1 MYLLLLA
8 LIYLAFISLGLPDSL
23 LGAAWP
29 AMQPSLSVP
38 LSYMGIISMIV
49 CAGTVVASLLSE
61 RLTTRFGTKYVTTA
75 SVLLSGV
82 SLLGYAMSGAFW
94 QLCLW
99 SVPFG
104 LAAGA
109 IDAALNN
116 YVALHYNSRHMSWL
130 HCFWGLGAIISPYI
144 MSGALTFGVW
154 NDGYRICAYIQIG
167 IAAVLAATLWIWRV
181 NKTPKEIEET
191 TEVLGLKG
199 ALRLR
204 GVPSVL
210 IAFFAYCAAE
220 CTAFHWA
227 SSYLAEYRHIG
238 TELAAA
244 FGALF
249 FIGITAGRFFGGF
262 ISEKVGDRRMIRIG
276 TAILA
281 AGLVLLLLPTKSD
294 VPALVGL
301 VLLGFGCAPIYP
313 CIIHDTPVRFGAKN
327 AQAII
332 GIQMASAYIG
342 STFIPPLFGL
352 VAKYVG
358 IGVFPVYMLVFFGL
372 MFAMTEKTMHGAKT
386 E

>member
-1 MYLLLLA
+1 MYLFLLA

-38 LSYMGIISMIV
+38 LSYMGIVSMII

-61 RLTTRFGTKYVTTA
+61 RLTARFGTKYVTTA

-82 SLLGYAMSGAFW
+82 SLLGFAASSAFW
-94 QLCLW
+94 QLCVW

-144 MSGALTFGVW
+144 MSGALMTGVW
-154 NDGYRICAYIQIG
+154 NDGYRICAYIQIA
-167 IAAVLAATLWIWRV
+167 IAVILAATLWVWRV
-181 NKTPKEIEET
+181 NKTPKEIEEQ
-191 TEVLGLKG
+191 TEVLGLRGTLK
-199 ALRLR
+199 LR
-204 GVPSVL
+204 GVPSIL
-210 IAFFAYCAAE
+210 IGFFAYCAAE
-220 CTAFHWA
+220 STAMHWA
-227 SSYLAEYRHIG
+227 SSYLVEYRGIG

-249 FIGITAGRFFGGF
+249 FIGITAGRFVGGF
-262 ISEKVGDRRMIRIG
+262 VSEKIGDRRMIRIG

-281 AGLVLLLLPTKSD
+281 VGIICMILPTTSDLPALAGLVIIG
-294 VPALVGL
+294 V
-301 VLLGFGCAPIYP
+301 GCAPIYP
-313 CIIHDTPVRFGAKN
+313 SIIHDTPVRFGAKN

-342 STFIPPLFGL
+342 STFIPPLFGV
-352 VAKYVG
+352 VAKYTG
-358 IGVFPVYMLVFFGL
+358 IGIFPVYMLVFFGL
-372 MFAMTEKTMHGAKT
+372 MFVMVERPVHKK
-386 E
+386 